1 MKRIL
6 IIGKRG
12 FIGNNLYKYLKKFY
26 KVKQISFK
34 EFVKFK
40 PEINYYNHI
49 INTSINKNYINNKY
63 NEKFDNDLKI
73 SKLINNKETIYS
85 FISTRKVYPSKANLR
100 ENSQLL
106 PKTNY
111 SKNKLITEKKLIKK
125 FKDNLV
131 ILRVSNIIGDRS
143 LTKKIHQTFIDI
155 FFENIEKGIII
166 DNGKTFK
173 DFLSIDK
180 FCQIFKNIIKNNLV
194 GIYNI
199 SIGQKVYLNDL
210 VFWLNKYNK
219 KKPKNIKK
227 SKKKIESFYL
237 NNQKLMSKIKLKNSL
252 KDLKKYCYQLSKDKF
267 S

>member
-143 LTKKIHQTFIDI
+143 LTKK
-155 FFENIEKGIII
+155 N
-166 DNGKTFK
+166 
-173 DFLSIDK
+173 
-180 FCQIFKNIIKNNLV
+180 
-194 GIYNI
+194 
-199 SIGQKVYLNDL
+199 
-210 VFWLNKYNK
+210 
-219 KKPKNIKK
+219 P
-227 SKKKIESFYL
+227 
-237 NNQKLMSKIKLKNSL
+237 
-252 KDLKKYCYQLSKDKF
+252 
-267 S
+267 

>member
-12 FIGNNLYKYLKKFY
+12 FIGNNLYQYLKKFY

-34 EFVKFK
+34 ELKKFK
-40 PEINYYNHI
+40 PKINYYNYI
-49 INTSINKNYINNKY
+49 INTSINEKYINDKY

-73 SKLINNKETIYS
+73 SKLIDNKKIIYC
-85 FISTRKVYPSKANLR
+85 FISTRKVYPSKENLK
-100 ENSQLL
+100 ENSKLL

-125 FKDNLV
+125 IKNNLV

-143 LTKKIHQTFIDI
+143 LTKKIHLTFIDI

-166 DNGKTFK
+166 DNGNTFK

-180 FCQIFKNIIKNNLV
+180 FCQIFQNIIKNNLV

-199 SIGQKVYLNDL
+199 SIGQKVYLKDL
-210 VFWLNKYNK
+210 ILWLNKYNK
-219 KKPKNIKK
+219 KKLKKIKR
-227 SKKKIESFYL
+227 SEKKIESFYL
-237 NNQKLMSKIKLKNSL
+237 NNQKLMSRIKIKNSL
-252 KDLKKYCYQLSKDKF
+252 NDLKKYCYQLSKDKF

>member
-12 FIGNNLYKYLKKFY
+12 FIGNSLYKYLKKFY

-34 EFVKFK
+34 ELDKFK
-40 PEINYYNHI
+40 YEINYYNHI
-49 INTSINKNYINNKY
+49 INTSTNKDYINNKY

-73 SKLINNKETIYS
+73 SKLINNKKIIYS
-85 FISTRKVYPSKANLR
+85 FISTRKIYPSKANLR
-100 ENSQLL
+100 ETSKLL

-125 FKDNLV
+125 LKDNLV

-143 LTKKIHQTFIDI
+143 LTKKIHRTFIDI
-155 FFENIEKGIII
+155 FFENLKKGVII
-166 DNGKTFK
+166 DNGNTFK

-180 FCQIFKNIIKNNLV
+180 FCQIFQNIIKNNLV

-199 SIGQKVYLNDL
+199 SIGQKVYLKDL
-210 VFWLNKYNK
+210 ILWLNKYNK
-219 KKPKNIKK
+219 KKLKKIKR
-227 SKKKIESFYL
+227 SEKKIESFYL
-237 NNQKLMSKIKLKNSL
+237 NNQKLMSRIKIKNSL
-252 KDLKKYCYQLSKDKF
+252 NDLKKYCYQLSKDKF